1 MPEGGLV
8 VDKEGGGVLSGVLG
22 GWINTEKY
30 GSVIVIVVLMLIVAS
45 VAYCKHGLD
54 GFASPDGVVA
64 RRSQRQ
70 VRSDT
75 EVDRT
80 WNLKELERSVA
91 LLNKKSG
98 AYE

>member
-1 MPEGGLV
+1 MSDTGGLV
-8 VDKEGGGVLSGVLG
+8 VNKEGGDEGGMLG
-22 GWINTEKY
+22 SWVDTKKY
-30 GSVIVIVVLMLIVAS
+30 GSAIIIVVLILVVAS
-45 VAYCKHGLD
+45 VAYCKQGTD

-75 EVDRT
+75 EVDST